1 MENKYKLEIK
11 KITSD
16 DHIIYSYPFHNGF
29 ARIEYS
35 DENDITYF
43 YFLDT
48 KGKEVFGPFSDA
60 NDFDE
65 NGLALVTNFNG
76 MSYYIRVDGKI
87 LYEDDKKR
95 LGYDKDTLSLKEDL
109 SDIEK
114 KLDKK
119 YCLDSGFA
127 SNGLA
132 VMRDLEKD
140 LYGYINKDMEIV
152 IPCIYEGAYPF
163 REDRAIVTNE
173 QGETLAIDSNNK
185 TIFKFDKA
193 PSTGYYSDGHILQD
207 CCGVYKDKYGKTSLN
222 INKFY
227 YVVTYFGKSRI
238 IRADSTEE
246 LEKKVEV
253 IINEI
258 RAYYNDIIN
267 SIDKTQNTLNKKGI
281 KEFIK

>member
-1 MENKYKLEIK
+1 MENKYNLEIK

-35 DENDITYF
+35 DENDISYF

-48 KGKEVFGPFSDA
+48 KGNEVFGPFSDA
-60 NDFDE
+60 NDFDA

-76 MSYYIRVDGKI
+76 MTFYINTDGKI

-95 LGYDKDTLSLKEDL
+95 LGYDNVALSLKEDL
-109 SDIEK
+109 STIEE

-119 YCLDSGFA
+119 YCLDSNF
-127 SNGLA
+127 SNNGLA
-132 VMRDLEKD
+132 VVRDLEKD
-140 LYGYINKDMEIV
+140 LYGYINKNMEIV

-193 PSTGYYSDGHILQD
+193 PSVGYYSDGYILQNV
-207 CCGVYKDKYGKTSLN
+207 CGIYKDKNGKTSLN

-227 YVVTYFGKSRI
+227 YKVTYFGKSRI
-238 IRADSTEE
+238 IRADNAEE
-246 LEKKVEV
+246 LEKKVNS

-258 RAYYNDIIN
+258 RGYYNEIIN

>member
-1 MENKYKLEIK
+1 
-11 KITSD
+11 
-16 DHIIYSYPFHNGF
+16 
-29 ARIEYS
+29 
-35 DENDITYF
+35 
-43 YFLDT
+43 
-48 KGKEVFGPFSDA
+48 
-60 NDFDE
+60 
-65 NGLALVTNFNG
+65 
-76 MSYYIRVDGKI
+76 
-87 LYEDDKKR
+87 
-95 LGYDKDTLSLKEDL
+95 
-109 SDIEK
+109 
-114 KLDKK
+114 
-119 YCLDSGFA
+119 
-127 SNGLA
+127 
-132 VMRDLEKD
+132 
-140 LYGYINKDMEIV
+140 MEIV

-281 KEFIK
+281 NPPSLSDSLFEPPFLLPLWAAFIPSGLKFVFFNFSKALFNLLDNSIISLEVCSCVKD